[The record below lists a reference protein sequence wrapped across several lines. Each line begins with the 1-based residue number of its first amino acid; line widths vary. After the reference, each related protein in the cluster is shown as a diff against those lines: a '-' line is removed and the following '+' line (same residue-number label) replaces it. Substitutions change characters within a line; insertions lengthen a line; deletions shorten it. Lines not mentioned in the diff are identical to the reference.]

1 MIQRIQTIFLILF
14 VISLVTSFFFP
25 VWQKIEISDEN
36 GNVEAMVTGYIST
49 DVFEK
54 DNETI
59 LYDQFYISAIVIL
72 SCLLAVFSIFS
83 YKNRLTQIKLGTI
96 NSFITSLL
104 VIFVLYETFY
114 NDVYKE
120 INDKISFLISFYLI
134 FLAIFFNFLSNRFI
148 RKDEILVRES
158 ERIR

>member
-25 VWQKIEISDEN
+25 VWQKIEISDDN

-49 DVFEK
+49 DIFEK

-72 SCLLAVFSIFS
+72 SCLLAVLSIFS

-104 VIFVLYETFY
+104 VMFVLYETFY
-114 NDVYKE
+114 NDMYKD
-120 INDKISFLISFYLI
+120 INDKISFLISSSSILYRI
-134 FLAIFFNFLSNRFI
+134 SIIEIISRFI
-148 RKDEILVRES
+148 R
-158 ERIR
+158 